1 MASWCNRQW
10 RSNGQNDKANKLI
23 YSALIEKIGG
33 DIEEEVSVLICEKRL
48 TCFASYMPYPVHVGE
63 VYQVELVAVVLN
75 DYSIEE
81 SNGELPSIFRTGT
94 DYSYLLT
101 GMLDD
106 GNINCGSITFL
117 MTFSL
122 RILGFSA
129 EKWFRGKWIDWI
141 SVSWNNIVL
150 DLPLQISSRMN

>member
-81 SNGELPSIFRTGT
+81 SNDELPSIFRTGT

-106 GNINCGSITFL
+106 GNINCGSITFFDDVL
-117 MTFSL
+117 SEDF
-122 RILGFSA
+122 GFL
-129 EKWFRGKWIDWI
+129 RGKM
-141 SVSWNNIVL
+141 VSWKVDRL
-150 DLPLQISSRMN
+150 DICFLE